1 MNNIDLDKK
10 IDGMTLGD
18 LTSIMIA
25 VVKEALKSDF
35 EKIDKKFENM
45 EKKFENMEKKF
56 ENMDK
61 KLDDLEKEI
70 RIVKYS
76 QEVIS
81 YSNSS
86 SISKPLDSFSTASLF
101 GEPITVNSYD
111 KL

>member
-1 MNNIDLDKK
+1 MKDLDLNKK

-18 LTSIMIA
+18 LASVMIV

-35 EKIDKKFENM
+35 EKINKKFENM
-45 EKKFENMEKKF
+45 EKK
-56 ENMDK
+56 
-61 KLDDLEKEI
+61 LDYLEKEI

-76 QEVIS
+76 QEVIN